1 MSSYTNYFFKSNS
14 FKQHARPKSLS
25 PAAAAVVV
33 LLLIWVSSVAGN
45 LVGGMAWS
53 VVGSALLLDAV
64 LPAPAVAEHG
74 HETCRLV
81 PIHPVPTFLNKRTEL
96 NITFQTSLDE

>member
-1 MSSYTNYFFKSNS
+1 V
-14 FKQHARPKSLS
+14 
-25 PAAAAVVV
+25 VVV
-33 LLLIWVSSVAGN
+33 LLLIWVLSVAGN

-53 VVGSALLLDAV
+53 VVGPALLLDAL
-64 LPAPAVAEHG
+64 LPAPAVGEHG

-81 PIHPVPTFLNKRTEL
+81 PIHLALTFLKRLNKRTEL